1 LGWEDAAER
10 AIDSKTL
17 APYGSEDAN
26 MKNVLNVL
34 IACVLLI
41 PTSKVFGQEAQAP
54 VYKEG
59 ECWVFRSVSKN
70 YQGYVSG
77 VLAMPVNG
85 DHKICFLGRNFWE
98 LNESAKSRIPTGSVW
113 NNILYMRENRN
124 LEFPLIVGRKR
135 ADEFKARVRGT
146 NRIERRTSETSIL
159 AVEDV
164 TSSAGTYQTY
174 KIEKTEWCRSK
185 SCGKWIYFYSPQTKS
200 VVKYNYEATLGSTA
214 TWEVDLIEFL
224 PVQ

>member
-1 LGWEDAAER
+1 
-10 AIDSKTL
+10 
-17 APYGSEDAN
+17 
-26 MKNVLNVL
+26 MKNVILFL
-34 IACVLLI
+34 ATGVLLI
-41 PTSKVFGQEAQAP
+41 PAFKVFGQEAQAP

-85 DHKICFLGRNFWE
+85 DHKICFLERKFFEVDGDT
-98 LNESAKSRIPTGSVW
+98 KSQLSTDSLW
-113 NNILYMRENRN
+113 NNILYMIEN
-124 LEFPLIVGRKR
+124 LYLKFPLIVGQKR
-135 ADEFKARVRGT
+135 AEQLETRIRGT
-146 NRIERRTSETSIL
+146 NRREKRTAKISVLSIEQI
-159 AVEDV
+159 
-164 TSSAGTYQTY
+164 TSSAGAYQTF
-174 KIEKTEWCRSK
+174 KLERNDWCGGK
-185 SCGKWIYFYSPQTKS
+185 SCGKWMYFYSPQTKS